1 MTFIGSSVILLK
13 NQITPS
19 TTCDRHDSLERNKE
33 LTPLKCFSLNTQQ
46 IKDLNLDISL
56 ASGNLQLVKQ
66 VKVTDANDKLC
77 CLLLSNTTKKLYNS
91 ALYLFKKQYKK
102 NHTILSYETLD
113 KVMKC
118 GRTQP
123 NFSHLY
129 QDLPAK
135 VSQQTLKAFSQNVK
149 SFLGLKQSE
158 KLTETQKKR
167 VKLPRY
173 YAKNGLTVVTY
184 TNQALS
190 KTAFDKEGVLLLSG
204 TDFKIK
210 RERFPEIQYFSQID
224 QVRIVPSS
232 RNDKNIPLSDL
243 LLDPDFHF
251 TIEIVY
257 TAPLTEAR
265 KSNQSLHILH
275 ETIVVK
281 KKNKKNEV
289 YTKYDEEIAEVYG
302 TSEFMQSVAGIDQN
316 LDQLSVGVISQNK
329 ELANESGTSAFNY
342 EIKYLKSANQ
352 YWNKKKAELQAE
364 ISYQE
369 TLLHNLKNEDDYG
382 NVKEL
387 GYYKSFLTDYTVSRL
402 ICDTEVLIKKLK
414 NKVKKLTTKR
424 NQKIDNYTHQ
434 LSRKLI
440 THLSQLGVR
449 NVIYGKNVNLKQE
462 INLGKVNNQ
471 NFVQIP
477 FNQLIERL
485 RYKALLAGM
494 NFMMVEESYTSK
506 TSFLDRER
514 LHHYKNDKPQK
525 GYTFLGRRFSRSLF
539 RSQGGYVIH
548 ADVNASF
555 NIIRKVSGNEIYNYV
570 DLGSIKGSA
579 PKRMKIALQ

>member
-1 MTFIGSSVILLK
+1 MLLK
-13 NQITPS
+13 NQITQPIR
-19 TTCDRHDSLERNKE
+19 CDHHNGLERKKR
-33 LTPLKCFSLNTQQ
+33 LAPLKCFSLNNQQ

-56 ASGNLQLVKQ
+56 ASSNLQLVKQ
-66 VKVTDANDKLC
+66 VKVTDINDKFC

-102 NHTILSYETLD
+102 NHAILSYETLD
-113 KVMKC
+113 KVIKR

-135 VSQQTLKAFSQNVK
+135 VSQQTLKAFSQNIK

-158 KLTETQKKR
+158 KLTEAQKKR

-184 TNQALS
+184 TNQALL

-204 TDFKIK
+204 TDLKIK
-210 RERFPEIQYFSQID
+210 REYFPEIKDFSQID

-232 RNDKNIPLSDL
+232 RNDKNIPLPDL

-257 TAPLTEAR
+257 TAPLTETR

-316 LDQLSVGVISQNK
+316 LDQLSAGLITDEN
-329 ELANESGTSAFNY
+329 GTSAVNFD
-342 EIKYLKSANQ
+342 IKYLKSVNQ

-387 GYYKSFLTDYTVSRL
+387 GYYQSFLTDYTVSQL
-402 ICDTEVLIKKLK
+402 IADTAILIKKLK
-414 NKVKKLTTKR
+414 NKVKRLTTQR
-424 NQKIDNYTHQ
+424 NHKIN
-434 LSRKLI
+434 
-440 THLSQLGVR
+440 
-449 NVIYGKNVNLKQE
+449 
-462 INLGKVNNQ
+462 
-471 NFVQIP
+471 
-477 FNQLIERL
+477 
-485 RYKALLAGM
+485 
-494 NFMMVEESYTSK
+494 
-506 TSFLDRER
+506 
-514 LHHYKNDKPQK
+514 
-525 GYTFLGRRFSRSLF
+525 
-539 RSQGGYVIH
+539 
-548 ADVNASF
+548 
-555 NIIRKVSGNEIYNYV
+555 
-570 DLGSIKGSA
+570 
-579 PKRMKIALQ
+579 

>member
-1 MTFIGSSVILLK
+1 M
-13 NQITPS
+13 N
-19 TTCDRHDSLERNKE
+19 N
-33 LTPLKCFSLNTQQ
+33 QQ

-66 VKVTDANDKLC
+66 VKVTDVNDKLC

-113 KVMKC
+113 KVMKR

-123 NFSHLY
+123 NFAHLY

-158 KLTETQKKR
+158 KLTEAQKKR

-184 TNQALS
+184 TNQALL

-204 TDFKIK
+204 TDLKIK
-210 RERFPEIQYFSQID
+210 RECFPEIQHFSQID

-232 RNDKNIPLSDL
+232 RNDKNIPLPDL

-257 TAPLTEAR
+257 TAPLTETR
-265 KSNQSLHILH
+265 KSNQSLHVLY
-275 ETIVVK
+275 ETIIVK

-302 TSEFMQSVAGIDQN
+302 TAEFMQSVAGIDQN
-316 LDQLSVGVISQNK
+316 LDQLSVGLITDEN
-329 ELANESGTSAFNY
+329 GTSAFNY
-342 EIKYLKSANQ
+342 DIKYLKSVNQ

-364 ISYQE
+364 IHHQE
-369 TLLHNLKNEDDYG
+369 QLLHNLKNKEDYG
-382 NVKEL
+382 NVRGL
-387 GYYKSFLTDYTVSRL
+387 DYYQSFLTDYTVSQL
-402 ICDTEVLIKKLK
+402 IADTAILIKKLK
-414 NKVKKLTTKR
+414 NKVKRLTTQR
-424 NQKIDNYTHQ
+424 NHKIDNYTHQ

-440 THLSQLGVR
+440 NHLSELGVK
-449 NVIYGKNVNLKQE
+449 NIIYGKNINLKKE

-471 NFVQIP
+471 NFVDIP

-485 RYKALLAGM
+485 RYKSLLAGM
-494 NFMMVEESYTSK
+494 NFMTVEESYTSK
-506 TSFLDRER
+506 TSFLDREK
-514 LHHYKNDKPQK
+514 LHQYKNDKPQK

-539 RSQGGYVIH
+539 RSQSGYVIH

-555 NIIRKVSGNEIYNYV
+555 NIIRKVSGEEIYRYV
-570 DLGSIKGSA
+570 DLGSIKGSS
-579 PKRMKIALQ
+579 PKRMRIALQ

>member
-1 MTFIGSSVILLK
+1 MLLK
-13 NQITPS
+13 NQITSS
-19 TTCDRHDSLERNKE
+19 TKCGHHDSLERNKS
-33 LTPLKCFSLNTQQ
+33 LTSLKCFSLNNQQ

-56 ASGNLQLVKQ
+56 ASGNLQLVKK
-66 VKVTDANDKLC
+66 VKVTDDNDKFC
-77 CLLLSNTTKKLYNS
+77 CLLLSNTAKKLYNS

-102 NHTILSYETLD
+102 NRTILSYETLD
-113 KVMKC
+113 KVIKR

-123 NFSHLY
+123 NFAHLY

-158 KLTETQKKR
+158 KLTEMQKKR

-173 YAKNGLTVVTY
+173 YAKNGLTIVTY

-204 TDFKIK
+204 TDLKIK
-210 RERFPEIQYFSQID
+210 RERFPEIKDFSQID

-302 TSEFMQSVAGIDQN
+302 TAEFMQSVAGIDQN
-316 LDQLSVGVISQNK
+316 LDQLSVGLITDEN
-329 ELANESGTSAFNY
+329 GTSAVNFD
-342 EIKYLKSANQ
+342 IKYLKSVNQ
-352 YWNKKKAELQAE
+352 YWNKRKAELQAE
-364 ISYQE
+364 ISYQKE
-369 TLLHNLKNEDDYG
+369 LLSNLKDRNNYNYG
-382 NVKEL
+382 KVKDL
-387 GYYKSFLTDYTVSRL
+387 SYYKSFLTDYTVSQL
-402 ICDTEVLIKKLK
+402 ILDTEILIKKLE
-414 NKVKKLTTKR
+414 NKVKRLTTKR
-424 NQKIDNYTHQ
+424 NQKVDNYTHQ

-440 THLSQLGVR
+440 THLSELGVK

-477 FNQLIERL
+477 FNQLIEKL
-485 RYKALLAGM
+485 RYKAQLAGM
-494 NFMMVEESYTSK
+494 NFMTVEESYTSK
-506 TSFLDRER
+506 TSFLDREK
-514 LHHYKNDKPQK
+514 LHQYKNDKPEK
-525 GYTFLGRRFSRSLF
+525 DYVFLGKRFSRSLF
-539 RSQGGYVIH
+539 RSQLGYVIH
-548 ADVNASF
+548 ADINASF

-570 DLGSIKGSA
+570 NLGSIKGSS
-579 PKRMKIALQ
+579 PKRWKIALQ

>member
-1 MTFIGSSVILLK
+1 MLLK
-13 NQITPS
+13 NQIALS
-19 TTCDRHDSLERNKE
+19 IKCDHHDSLEGKRH
-33 LTPLKCFSLNTQQ
+33 LTSLKCFSLNTQQ
-46 IKDLNLDISL
+46 IQDLNLDISL
-56 ASGNLQLVKQ
+56 ASGNLQLVKK
-66 VKVTDANDKLC
+66 VKVTDVNDKLC

-113 KVMKC
+113 KVMKR

-123 NFSHLY
+123 NFAHLY

-158 KLTETQKKR
+158 KLTEAQKKR

-204 TDFKIK
+204 TDLKIK
-210 RERFPEIQYFSQID
+210 REWFPEIKDFSQID

-232 RNDKNIPLSDL
+232 RNDKNIPLPDL

-257 TAPLTEAR
+257 TAPLTETR
-265 KSNQSLHILH
+265 KSNQSLHVLY
-275 ETIVVK
+275 ETIIVK

-302 TSEFMQSVAGIDQN
+302 DESFMQSVAGIDQN
-316 LDQLSVGVISQNK
+316 LDQLSVGLITDEN
-329 ELANESGTSAFNY
+329 GTSAFNY
-342 EIKYLKSANQ
+342 DIKYLKSVNQ

-402 ICDTEVLIKKLK
+402 IGDTEILIKKLK

-494 NFMMVEESYTSK
+494 NFMTVEESYTSK
-506 TSFLDRER
+506 TSFLDREK
-514 LHHYKNDKPQK
+514 LHHYKNDKPEK
-525 GYTFLGRRFSRSLF
+525 GYTFLGQRFKRSLF
-539 RSQGGYVIH
+539 RSQSGYVIH

-555 NIIRKVSGNEIYNYV
+555 NIIRKVSGEEIYRYV

-579 PKRMKIALQ
+579 PKRVKIALQ